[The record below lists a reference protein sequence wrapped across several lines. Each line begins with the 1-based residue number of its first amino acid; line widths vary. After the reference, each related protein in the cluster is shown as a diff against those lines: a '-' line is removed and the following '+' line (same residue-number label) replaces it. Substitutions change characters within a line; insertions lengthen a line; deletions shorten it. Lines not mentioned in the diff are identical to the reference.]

1 MQLLAHILKPKSE
14 CHYKSLDPRSG
25 TRSYA
30 RRELATLSAYGT
42 NACIPTDLNA
52 SSRRRAVVKR
62 SRASTRRRLQTQW
75 QETALSAV
83 SSDAA
88 NSRGSQHDEG
98 FTRTF
103 TNVPRYHTLQ
113 AWPNN
118 TTLRAPLNSCKMT
131 DPLKFCSQPQVLFSA
146 SRWPFLTQ
154 VLIHIV
160 RSPLKNW
167 SWVLAHISRPR
178 CEQHSKE
185 IQYFLFQLAIV
196 FFGFAEIS
204 LEFIAMHHAL
214 IHPHRSPLKC

>member
-1 MQLLAHILKPKSE
+1 MQLLGHIWKPKSE

-75 QETALSAV
+75 QETTLSAV

-131 DPLKFCSQPQVLFSA
+131 DPLKISSVLSHKFCSQPAAGHSLLKYSFTLFVLHSKIGLGCSLTSQGLNLNSIPKKFNIFYFSWPLFSLDLLRFPWN
-146 SRWPFLTQ
+146 S
-154 VLIHIV
+154 
-160 RSPLKNW
+160 
-167 SWVLAHISRPR
+167 
-178 CEQHSKE
+178 
-185 IQYFLFQLAIV
+185 
-196 FFGFAEIS
+196 
-204 LEFIAMHHAL
+204 
-214 IHPHRSPLKC
+214 